1 MRLLVATQNAGKKQE
16 YAELLDELKAEIVFP
31 DHLRLGLDVEEDGT
45 TYAQNA
51 RKKGREYHRA
61 SGLLTVA
68 DDSGL
73 EVDALSGAPGL
84 HSARYVEGTDADRVA
99 ALLEALA
106 DVPWA
111 DRTARF
117 RCVLAVV
124 TRSGCVTE
132 FEGVCEG
139 VIADEPQG
147 EGGFGYDPIFYLPD
161 RGRTMAELP
170 RGVKNRIS
178 HRARAVQRALP
189 TLAKL
194 LEDG

>member
-1 MRLLVATQNAGKKQE
+1 MQLLVATQNAGKKQE

-51 RKKGREYHRA
+51 RKKGREYHMA
-61 SGLLTVA
+61 SELLTVA

-84 HSARYVEGTDADRVA
+84 HSARYVQGTDADRVA

-117 RCVLAVV
+117 RCVIAVV
-124 TRSGCVTE
+124 TQRGCVTE
-132 FEGVCEG
+132 FEGICEG
-139 VIADEPQG
+139 VIAFEPQG

-170 RGVKNRIS
+170 RRVKNRIS
-178 HRARAVQRALP
+178 HRARAVERALP